1 MSQFMYQASVP
12 AMVRMLGNL
21 KKILKKAE
29 KHAKA
34 RNIQPDVLLNARL
47 SPDMFPLTR
56 QIQITTDTA
65 KGCAA
70 RLTGKKIP
78 VYRDTEKTFEQ
89 LYRRLDR
96 TVAFLKKAR
105 QKDFTGSEQREIVL
119 QFPSMTIKFTGADYL
134 NQFVLP
140 NFYFHVTTAYA
151 ILRHCGVD
159 IGKRDYLGPAR

>member
-1 MSQFMYQASVP
+1 MYQASIPV
-12 AMVRMLGNL
+12 MVRMLGNL
-21 KKILKKAE
+21 KRILKKAE

-34 RNIQPDVLLNARL
+34 KHIEADVLLQARL

-56 QIQITTDTA
+56 QIQIATDTA

-78 VYRDTEKTFEQ
+78 VYKDNEKNFNQ
-89 LYRRLDR
+89 LYQRLDR

-105 QKDFTGSEQREIVL
+105 LKEFSGAEGREIVL
-119 QFPSMTIKFTGADYL
+119 QFPSMTVKFTGEDYL

-151 ILRHCGVD
+151 ILRHSGVA
-159 IGKRDYLGPAR
+159 IGKRDYLGPRR